1 MTTLIRNI
9 NCNPTLSITYRLQE
23 NVKNRVLLIFKGAL
37 GAGSVAATDPNSV
50 LKHFPLNF
58 NMLVFDNDD
67 FFWLPKSSRTQKA
80 IHEFMTEQ
88 NAFLE
93 P

>member
-1 MTTLIRNI
+1 MWKIAFYWFLKTL
-9 NCNPTLSITYRLQE
+9 YVE
-23 NVKNRVLLIFKGAL
+23 
-37 GAGSVAATDPNSV
+37 AGSVAATDPNSV

-58 NMLVFDNDD
+58 NILVFDNDD

-93 P
+93 L